1 MFTVMAETEHFAKF
15 PCDITVGAA
24 VAKTALA
31 TANCWASVQKQ
42 KRTERITV

>member
-15 PCDITVGAA
+15 SCDITVGAA